1 MTAHIPQSIARLLH
15 RVMHVRLQWTIHPLR
30 LGSGLVLFAY
40 LAAHLANHALGL
52 VSVATAETGLR
63 AATMVWHSA
72 AGTLLLYGAAATH
85 LALAIGT
92 LCSRRVLRVP
102 VSEVFRIVLGFGI
115 PLLLIG
121 HFATAR
127 GAFELYGVPPDYHRI
142 VWMLFSSGGEGRQLA
157 LLAPGWLHGCM
168 GLNFAFGHHPFW
180 RRLRPLLFAA
190 ALLLPVLAA
199 LGFLAMGRELV
210 LLGAD
215 PVWRAAHVTLL
226 DVRQRAG
233 VEHLREWLLA
243 VYLGAIGVAL
253 IVHAM
258 RCALESTP
266 TRLPPSRPA
275 LAATSASARAKSA
288 SNARPLRMSVSI
300 GRRRYCG
307 LPRGKRRIALAAPGS
322 AGRRARQ

>member
-1 MTAHIPQSIARLLH
+1 MTAHIPPSITRLVH
-15 RVMHVRLQWTIHPLR
+15 RVVQVRLQWTIRSLR

-52 VSVATAETGLR
+52 VSVAAAETGLR
-63 AATMVWHSA
+63 AATIVWHSA
-72 AGTLLLYGAAATH
+72 AGTLLLYGAAVTH

-92 LCSRRVLRVP
+92 LCSRRMLHMP
-102 VSEVFRIVLGFGI
+102 VSEAFRIALGFGI

-121 HFATAR
+121 HFATTR

-168 GLNFAFGHHPFW
+168 GLNLAFGYHPFW
-180 RRLRPLLFAA
+180 RRLRPLLLAA

-199 LGFLAMGRELV
+199 LGFLAMGRELA

-226 DVRQRAG
+226 DARQGAG
-233 VEHLREWLLA
+233 VEHLRQWLLA
-243 VYLGAIGVAL
+243 GYLTVVCAAL
-253 IVHAM
+253 LVRTLRA
-258 RCALESTP
+258 ALEN
-266 TRLPPSRPA
+266 R
-275 LAATSASARAKSA
+275 SARGSLSRGSIVITQAQAGSRVKRA
-288 SNARPLRMSVSI
+288 SCAT
-300 GRRRYCG
+300 RRRV
-307 LPRGKRRIALAAPGS
+307 S
-322 AGRRARQ
+322 Q